1 MDHRRYW
8 GTSMHSETT
17 RPIVRAA
24 LAVAVALTVAA
35 CTSAGGAAPTVA
47 PSGSPEPQPT
57 TVATGPGHDFYLRV
71 WQTQAL
77 APQYTIGW
85 LPQVTIADG
94 RFYDGM
100 IMIPAIYPG
109 PIYTGISSRSISAA
123 GIAAIAA
130 EADNAGL
137 LDKTTTFGTVPP
149 GGVTC
154 HVTMIVAGVTHEL
167 SGACAADDPLSAA
180 SPGTA
185 QAFGDFVSKMQT
197 LPLWLAAEMG
207 DSKPWDPD
215 SIVVLASPPTAV
227 DAGMAITPGQARW
240 PLAVAFSRF
249 GSAAGSADI
258 RCAVVSGGDMAAL
271 LPAILDG
278 NALTRYTDSEG
289 VARSLIAR
297 PLLPGEPSLC

>member
-1 MDHRRYW
+1 MK
-8 GTSMHSETT
+8 TT
-17 RPIVRAA
+17 AVRSALALAIA
-24 LAVAVALTVAA
+24 LAVSA
-35 CTSAGGAAPTVA
+35 CTGAGGTGSVGSAA

-77 APQYTIGW
+77 APQYTLGW

-94 RFYDGM
+94 WFYDGM
-100 IMIPAIYPG
+100 IVVPMVYPG
-109 PIYTGISSRSISAA
+109 TIYNSVSRRSISDA

-130 EADNAGL
+130 AADKAGL
-137 LDKTTTFGTVPP
+137 LGKTTTFGTVPP
-149 GGVTC
+149 GGATC

-167 SGACAADDPLSAA
+167 SGACAADDPLATA

-197 LPLWLAAEMG
+197 LPLWLTADLGE
-207 DSKPWDPD
+207 SKSWDPG

-227 DAGMAITPGQARW
+227 DAGSPITPGQAKW

-249 GSAAGSADI
+249 GSAAGSTDI

-278 NALTRYTDSEG
+278 NALTRYSDSEG
-289 VARSLIAR
+289 VAKSLVAR
-297 PLLPGEPSLC
+297 PLLPGEPSPC